1 MQNLVLNYLQ
11 TASLKLLHGV
21 YHACTRNT
29 HVCRKQNTKIKS
41 SRKCYFLIRI
51 LNKYIFKNVKQYSND
66 AQATKIGHKSGKL
79 RPCIASSL
87 NLSVNILIKLK
98 ITNKFQPHALD
109 DYCLRP
115 YTTRTGRHAFSFLDK
130 NEIFASGTN
139 TV

>member
-1 MQNLVLNYLQ
+1 MQNLVLNYLK
-11 TASLKLLHGV
+11 TASLKLLHCV

-29 HVCRKQNTKIKS
+29 HVCRKQNTKNKS

-51 LNKYIFKNVKQYSND
+51 LYKYIFKNVKQYSND
-66 AQATKIGHKSGKL
+66 VQAKKIGHKSGKL
-79 RPCIASSL
+79 RPGIASSL
-87 NLSVNILIKLK
+87 NLSVNIIIKLK
-98 ITNKFQPHALD
+98 NANKLQPQALD

-115 YTTRTGRHAFSFLDK
+115 HTILTGRHKFSFLDK